1 MDEIGTSLGN
11 ALGSIGREV
20 AVGFLL
26 SLAGSAWVAVIAW
39 WRKARADQTAKATDA
54 SATTLNK
61 LLDAA
66 GGFVDQLMLTVAQN
80 PTTAAA
86 AAQVKDLLVKRFAGA
101 YAGSFAALGATAA
114 GGVEGAERVLMRVL
128 ADRLVKGNVT
138 AALGNL
144 AASAASPITE
154 EGAKAAA
161 AALQDMV
168 SVHATQAPVESTAT
182 GGSGSG
188 LLAKITGG

>member
-20 AVGFLL
+20 TVTFLISIAL
-26 SLAGSAWVAVIAW
+26 SAWGVVVAYW
-39 WRKARADQTAKATDA
+39 KKARADWNAKASEA

-66 GGFVDQLMLTVAQN
+66 GGFVDQLMLTVASN

-86 AAQVKDLLVKRFAGA
+86 AAQVKDVLVKRFAG
-101 YAGSFAALGATAA
+101 SFADSFAKLGATAA

-128 ADRLVKGNVT
+128 ADRLVKGDVA

-144 AASAASPITE
+144 AASTASPITE
-154 EGAKAAA
+154 DGAKAAA
-161 AALQDMV
+161 AALQGMV
-168 SVHATQAPVESTAT
+168 EAHATQAPVESTKTTAT
-182 GGSGSG
+182 GI
-188 LLAKITGG
+188 LAKITGG

>member
-20 AVGFLL
+20 TVTFLISIAL
-26 SLAGSAWVAVIAW
+26 SAWGVVVAYW
-39 WRKARADQTAKATDA
+39 KKARADWNAKASDA

-66 GGFVDQLMLTVAQN
+66 GGFVDQLMLTVASN
-80 PTTAAA
+80 PTTMEAGV
-86 AAQVKDLLVKRFAGA
+86 QIKDILVKRFAG
-101 YAGSFAALGATAA
+101 SFADSFTKLGATAA
-114 GGVEGAERVLMRVL
+114 GGVDGAERVLMRVL
-128 ADRLVKGNVT
+128 ADRLVKGDVT

-144 AASAASPITE
+144 AATPASPVSEDAAT
-154 EGAKAAA
+154 KAVQI
-161 AALQDMV
+161 LQGMV
-168 SVHATQAPVESTAT
+168 EAHATQAPVESTKTTAT
-182 GGSGSG
+182 G